1 MNVLFSFKVELCVDN
16 TSVTNVV
23 KVEVGLIV
31 VDMDVEVWTM
41 AVDILSPLN
50 VVLDGVPLA
59 VDVMLCSFK
68 VVMYDV
74 DVANADSIMT
84 IFIIDNSR
92 IVIFTKIIK
101 YFLIQSIR

>member
-50 VVLDGVPLA
+50 VVLDGCASGSGCYAL
-59 VDVMLCSFK
+59 L
-68 VVMYDV
+68 
-74 DVANADSIMT
+74 
-84 IFIIDNSR
+84 
-92 IVIFTKIIK
+92 
-101 YFLIQSIR
+101 LQSCYV